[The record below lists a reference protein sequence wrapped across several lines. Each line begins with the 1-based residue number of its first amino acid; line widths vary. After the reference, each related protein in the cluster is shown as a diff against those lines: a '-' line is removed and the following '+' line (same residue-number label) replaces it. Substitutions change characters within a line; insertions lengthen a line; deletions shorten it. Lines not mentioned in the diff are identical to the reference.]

1 VHSCVYLV
9 IILGFVSLI
18 VENEMNLGIHA
29 FRCLLFIILGFV
41 FLIVENEMNLGIRAF
56 KCLFYEYKKA

>member
-1 VHSCVYLV
+1 MV

-18 VENEMNLGIHA
+18 VENGMNLGIRA
-29 FRCLLFIILGFV
+29 FRCLLVIILRFV
-41 FLIVENEMNLGIRAF
+41 SLTVENEMNLGIHAF